1 MTVQE
6 KRPSRWPL
14 VCVLVAYLLITLG
27 YGVTNPLFEAPDENW
42 HFFTVEYIASTRQ
55 LPVVAEVYDP
65 FLSQEAAQPPLYYL
79 LGAMLIASIDTSQAR
94 EQVWPNPFAW
104 AGDAAAL
111 ANYNQFIHSAQEEWP
126 WQGYALAAHVLRVF
140 STLLGL
146 GTLICVYGCVGLF
159 FKTRIN
165 TNEQRLNATQQ
176 RTVAQPVDWALLA
189 TAVVAFWPQFNFVHA
204 SVTNDALITFLA
216 AAALWQLLKLWELVG
231 TQRNYRNSALS
242 TQHSA
247 LRERFLLLGLTIAAA
262 ILTKNAGTLL
272 FVYALGFLVVLAW
285 RERRV
290 KVLIAAAIYL
300 IIPVLLLSGWL
311 WWRNWTLYSD
321 PTAATV
327 FVRLAGGDRHYTLWQ
342 VLAET
347 PSLWNSLFALFG
359 WFNVRAPNW
368 VFTIWNG
375 LVVLS
380 LLGWLI
386 RFRQRI
392 KRGLTVTTLPS
403 PPSTLP
409 SPLLTILLTGWFFL
423 VYAGLV
429 SFMLRTPAAQG
440 RLLFPALVPLLLGLV
455 GGWQGWEFSQTLAA
469 TSDQSV
475 DQLHGWRNKPR
486 FLYLIPFFALLTT
499 LYCLLVVIPQAYA
512 VPQVVE
518 SVPAAAALYP
528 PAIRITNRLSLMGAS
543 TETVVARPGEPVWF
557 TLYWQACARP
567 AFPPEQVVELF
578 GLDPEQPIARLHSY
592 HGRGLYPATLWPT
605 GVTLADRFALR
616 LNETVDTP
624 VLATAFVRLDGEGDG
639 VPFAS
644 VKVIPATW
652 PTAPAT
658 VLAQL
663 GEGIRLRQVQFTPEV
678 VRAGE
683 TVTVAVVWS
692 VAAAPQGMFT
702 TFVHLGDPSQPPLA
716 TGDNQPRSGQYP
728 TQVWAAGEVINDQ
741 YSLMLPADLPPGRYP
756 LMMGMY
762 DAAAGIRLPLTVNT
776 ERQPNDAYLVGYLTV
791 E

>member
-1 MTVQE
+1 
-6 KRPSRWPL
+6 
-14 VCVLVAYLLITLG
+14 LLITLG
-27 YGVTNPLFEAPDENW
+27 YGVVNPLFEAPDENW
-42 HFFTVEYIASTRQ
+42 HFFTAQYIATTRQ

-65 FLSQEAAQPPLYYL
+65 FLSQEAAQPPLYYW
-79 LGAMLIASIDTSQAR
+79 LGARLIAPIDTNQAR

-111 ANYNQFIHSAQEEWP
+111 ANYNQFVHSAQEEWP
-126 WQGYALAAHVLRVF
+126 WQGYALAAHILRVF
-140 STLLGL
+140 STVLGL

-159 FKTRIN
+159 FRAHIN
-165 TNEQRLNATQQ
+165 TDEQGVNATQQ

-189 TAVVAFWPQFNFVHA
+189 TSVVAFWPQFNFVHA
-204 SVTNDALITFLA
+204 SVTNDALITFLS

-231 TQRNYRNSALS
+231 TQRNSALS
-242 TQHSA
+242 TQYSV
-247 LRERFLLLGLTIAAA
+247 LRARFLLLGVTIAAA

-272 FVYALGFLVVLAW
+272 FLYALGFLVVLAW
-285 RERRV
+285 RRKQAKMLV
-290 KVLIAAAIYL
+290 AAAIYL
-300 IIPVLLLSGWL
+300 VIPVLLLSSWL
-311 WWRNWTLYSD
+311 WWRNWTLYGD

-342 VLAET
+342 VLTET

-368 VFTIWNG
+368 VFAIWNG

-386 RFRQRI
+386 RFKQRI
-392 KRGLTVTTLPS
+392 NRGLPVTTIPS
-403 PPSTLP
+403 PPSPLH
-409 SPLLTILLTGWFFL
+409 SPLLIILLTGWFFL

-440 RLLFPALVPLLLGLV
+440 RLLFPALIPLLLALV
-455 GGWQGWEFSQTLAA
+455 GGWQGWEFSQKLAV

-475 DQLHGWRNKPR
+475 GQLRGWRIR
-486 FLYLIPFFALLTT
+486 SGLFYLMPLLTLFTT
-499 LYCLLVVIPQAYA
+499 LYCLLVVIPRAYA

-518 SVPAAAALYP
+518 SVPAAAALEP
-528 PAIRITNRLSLMGAS
+528 SAISLSNQLSLVGS
-543 TETVVARPGEPVWF
+543 SIETVLAQPGEPVWF
-557 TLYWQACARP
+557 TLYWQARTRP

-578 GLDPEQPIARLHSY
+578 GLDPELPIARLHSY

-624 VLATAFVRLDGEGDG
+624 VLATAYVRLDGEGDG
-639 VPFAS
+639 VPFGS
-644 VKVIPATW
+644 VKIIPATW

-663 GEGIRLRQVQFTPEV
+663 GEGIRLRQVQFTPAV

-683 TVTVAVVWS
+683 TVTVAVIWS
-692 VAAAPQGMFT
+692 VAAAPQGTFT

-716 TGDNQPRSGQYP
+716 TGDNQPRSGRYP
-728 TQVWAAGEVINDQ
+728 TQVWATGEVINDQ
-741 YSLMLPADLPPGRYP
+741 YTLTLPVDLLPGRYP
-756 LMMGMY
+756 LMIGMY
-762 DAAAGIRLPLTVNT
+762 DAAAGLRLPLTVNN